1 LYACIYTYLRIHVY
15 ICYTGLGIAH
25 SNVILNSQLDACIS
39 VTRICLLGSPSSRT
53 HTISGSLAR
62 SLIPSYFSFLS
73 CLPSVRTRAHVRALS
88 FFSPL
93 SHSSPLSL
101 SFSHSLSLSLLPP
114 PLSLSLA
121 RSRLRHTHTMHT
133 CTKHTYLHRYVLAAK
148 RPRVTF
154 RRLIT
159 QEDLDRFFL
168 LNQLL
173 NWPILSSIH
182 GGCVASWKA
191 NLAKCICFLF
201 DTTHG
206 SYRVEN
212 RWVHSIQKGCSTL
225 QQAPNT
231 EI

>member
-1 LYACIYTYLRIHVY
+1 MPHPFDEADCRLCRHAAPIWGAPVQSAATENCDRREHLMAARTILWSHKQYWCDLELFVQMHVQVLATHFCTPYCILCSCLYRVN
-15 ICYTGLGIAH
+15 AH
-25 SNVILNSQLDACIS
+25 RNTQQH
-39 VTRICLLGSPSSRT
+39 T
-53 HTISGSLAR
+53 HTHTHS
-62 SLIPSYFSFLS
+62 
-73 CLPSVRTRAHVRALS
+73 
-88 FFSPL
+88 L
-93 SHSSPLSL
+93 SHS
-101 SFSHSLSLSLLPP
+101 HS
-114 PLSLSLA
+114 
-121 RSRLRHTHTMHT
+121 HTHTHTHT